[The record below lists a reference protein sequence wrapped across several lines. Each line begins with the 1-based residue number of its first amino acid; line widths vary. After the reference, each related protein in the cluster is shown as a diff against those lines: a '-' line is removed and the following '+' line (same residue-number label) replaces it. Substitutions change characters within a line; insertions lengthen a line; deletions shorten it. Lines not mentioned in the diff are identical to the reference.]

1 MRLRIEQGR
10 GEVPI
15 FRALA
20 LEIETPEGRDLW
32 YRAFENVGLG
42 ELETSEQIC
51 FRFER
56 EGAQPK
62 CKTIFGKIIKNL

>member
-1 MRLRIEQGR
+1 MQRLRIEQGG

-32 YRAFENVGLG
+32 YRAFENMGRARFG
-42 ELETSEQIC
+42 EFETSERTW

-56 EGAQPK
+56 KGAQPK
-62 CKTIFGKIIKNL
+62 RKTI